1 MEAAGLK
8 GQRIGGAQI
17 SPRHAN
23 FIVNVENARAA
34 DVRTLMELMQ
44 QRVFENTGIKLIPE
58 ILFMGEWHA
67 A

>member
-1 MEAAGLK
+1 VEAAGLK

-23 FIVNVENARAA
+23 FIVNVENAQAA
-34 DVRTLMELMQ
+34 DVRALMDLIR
-44 QRVFENTGIKLIPE
+44 QRVSENAGVELIPE